1 MTATATA
8 REQPMPDV
16 QEAIHE
22 SIWQGT
28 FNVLGVD
35 VVCHV
40 LNDGRRI
47 IEAESMAKM
56 FAAMA
61 ETGADPTT
69 PDFEQQATGFAKWL
83 MGTAT
88 LPVPE
93 AVEVQATVEKAK

>member
-1 MTATATA
+1 
-8 REQPMPDV
+8 MPDV
-16 QEAIHE
+16 QVAIPE

-28 FNVLGVD
+28 FNVFGVD

-56 FAAMA
+56 FTAMA
-61 ETGADPTT
+61 DTGADPTT
-69 PDFEQQATGFAKWL
+69 PEFEQQATAFSEFLKA
-83 MGTAT
+83 TAT

-93 AVEVQATVEKAK
+93 AQTVRAEVTDAKE

>member
-1 MTATATA
+1 
-8 REQPMPDV
+8 MPDV
-16 QEAIHE
+16 QVPIPE

-28 FNVLGVD
+28 FNVFGVD

-61 ETGADPTT
+61 ETGDDPTT
-69 PDFEQQATGFAKWL
+69 PDFEQQATGLAEWM

-93 AVEVQATVEKAK
+93 AKTVRAEVTDAKE